1 MGKLNLSPRPVYH
14 PLLLQYTFMKL
25 LRLCI
30 LLAAMLPF
38 YSAMAQIS
46 GIWARS
52 FYDDPMSDFGM
63 DLKGNVKS
71 WTMTTYK
78 GETRTMT
85 FDQTGKLTSDTF
97 KGTPQDFIP
106 PDFMLIK
113 LKNDLEK
120 SHRESEKAEK
130 GKRFNARMQMTEHR
144 SESYLEENTF
154 NNDGRILIH
163 RQSYTREETR
173 AWNSLHHS
181 EPTYSF
187 TTYTGVLAFFRYNEH
202 GSLKEVE
209 YFHSNSDH
217 NVKKVYIYN
226 EDNNLVETNR
236 YDAYNIYTQD
246 KPDEYLSDLLKQPID
261 TSFSIKKYYKNY
273 WKQGHPSVCK
283 WRYNDKGQKIAYD
296 SYGYKHGLSSTITW
310 EYDAAGKMI
319 RELHHDV
326 YVNKI
331 RSILDF
337 DSQGNVI
344 KETNIDREGKEQV
357 SNIAIVYY

>member
-1 MGKLNLSPRPVYH
+1 
-14 PLLLQYTFMKL
+14 MKL

-46 GIWARS
+46 GMWVRS
-52 FYDDPMSDFGM
+52 FYDDPMSDYGM
-63 DLKGNVKS
+63 HLKGHVKS
-71 WTMTTYK
+71 WTMTTHK

-120 SHRESEKAEK
+120 SYSESEKAEK
-130 GKRFNARMQMTEHR
+130 GKRFNERMQMTKH
-144 SESYLEENTF
+144 SADNFLEENTF
-154 NNDGRILIH
+154 DDEGQILIH
-163 RQSYTREETR
+163 RQSYTKEETR
-173 AWNSLHHS
+173 AWNSTHHA
-181 EPTYSF
+181 EPTYTF
-187 TTYTGVLAFFRYNEH
+187 TSYTGVLVFFRYTDY
-202 GSLKEVE
+202 GLLTEVE
-209 YFHSNSDH
+209 YFHSDPFK
-217 NVKKVYIYN
+217 NVKKVYVYN
-226 EDNNLVETNR
+226 EDNEVVETNR
-236 YDAYNIYTQD
+236 YDAYNIAVNNM
-246 KPDEYLSDLLKQPID
+246 PDNYLSDLLKGRID
-261 TSFSIKKYYKNY
+261 TSFSIEKHYEGY
-273 WKQGHPSVCK
+273 WDQGYPSVCK
-283 WRYNDKGQKIAYD
+283 WRYNNKGQKVAYD

-319 RELHHDV
+319 REVHHDV

-337 DSQGNVI
+337 DSHGNVI

-357 SNIAIVYY
+357 STIAIAYY

>member
-1 MGKLNLSPRPVYH
+1 MM
-14 PLLLQYTFMKL
+14 T
-25 LRLCI
+25 
-30 LLAAMLPF
+30 
-38 YSAMAQIS
+38 
-46 GIWARS
+46 
-52 FYDDPMSDFGM
+52 PMSDYGM
-63 DLKGNVKS
+63 HLKGHVKS
-71 WTMTTYK
+71 WTMTTHK

-85 FDQTGKLTSDTF
+85 FDKTGTLTSDTF
-97 KGTPQDFIP
+97 KGTQQSFIP

-120 SHRESEKAEK
+120 PHAESEKKVE

-144 SESYLEENTF
+144 SENYLQENTF
-154 NNDGRILIH
+154 DMEGRILIH

-187 TTYTGVLAFFRYNEH
+187 TTYTGVLAFFRYNEL
-202 GSLKEVE
+202 GELLEIE
-209 YFHSNSDH
+209 YFHSDPFN
-217 NVKKVYIYN
+217 NVKKVYIYD
-226 EDNNLVETNR
+226 EDNHLVETNR
-236 YDAYNIYTQD
+236 YDSYNIAVD
-246 KPDEYLSDLLKQPID
+246 NMPDNYLSDLLKQRID
-261 TSFSIKKYYKNY
+261 TSFSIEKYYEGY
-273 WKQGHPSVCK
+273 WDQGHPSVCK
-283 WRYNDKGQKIAYD
+283 WRYNAKGQKIAYD

-310 EYDAAGKMI
+310 EYDTEGKMI
-319 RELHHDV
+319 KEIHHDV